1 MKYSDL
7 LAVVNAQKDILYSFE
22 LGTPREDLKSLPVIH
37 THAVVISGIRRC
49 GKSVLLHQFIRTE
62 IDTVFYFNFADI
74 RLYEFTS
81 GDFSLLDEIVK
92 ESGKKILFFDEIQ
105 LIKGWE
111 LYVRQKLD
119 QSLRVLITGSNARM
133 LSAELGTNLTGR
145 HISKELFPFSFP
157 EFCSFYNL
165 EPKKESFLSWLHKGG
180 FPEFLKTN
188 NDELLSSLIEDIL
201 HRDIA
206 TRYGIRDI
214 AGLKNLCIYLI
225 SNIARPFSPSKLTGI
240 ISVKSA
246 STVLEYL
253 SFFEASYLMNLVSR
267 FSWSVKGQM
276 LSEKKVYV
284 VDNGLINAASIS
296 ASQDLGR
303 KFENSIYWSIRRK
316 TKNIWYYSDGHNEC
330 DFIYKLDEELFAVQ
344 VCFDLNGDNQE
355 REIKGL
361 LTALKFF
368 DLNHGVLLTIDQTD
382 KILIEGF
389 RIDVIP
395 AYRFIS
401 NPPTTSTSVMNFS

>member
-7 LAVVNAQKDILYSFE
+7 LAVVNEQKDFLYSFD
-22 LGTPREDLKSLPVIH
+22 LGTPREVLKSLPDIQS
-37 THAVVISGIRRC
+37 HALVISGIRRC
-49 GKSVLLHQFIRTE
+49 GKSVLLHQFIRNE
-62 IDTVFYFNFADI
+62 IDEVFYFNFADI
-74 RLYEFTS
+74 RLYAFTS

-105 LIKGWE
+105 LIRGWE

-119 QSLRVLITGSNARM
+119 QSFRILITGSNARM
-133 LSAELGTNLTGR
+133 LSVELGTNLTGR
-145 HISKELFPFSFP
+145 HLSKELFPFSFP

-165 EPKKESFLSWLHKGG
+165 EPNKESFLSWLHKGG

-188 NDELLSSLIEDIL
+188 NNELLSSLIEDII

-206 TRYGIRDI
+206 TRHGIRDV
-214 AGLKNLCIYLI
+214 AGLKNLCIYMI
-225 SNIARPFSPSKLTGI
+225 SNIAKPFSPSKLTSI
-240 ISVKSA
+240 INVKSA

-253 SFFEASYLMNLVSR
+253 SFFEASYLMNLISR

-284 VDNGLINAASIS
+284 VDNGLVNVASIS
-296 ASQDLGR
+296 ASKDMGR

-316 TKNIWYYSDGHNEC
+316 TKSIWYFSDGNYEC
-330 DFIYKLDEELFAVQ
+330 DFVYKMDDEFFAVQ
-344 VCFDLNGDNQE
+344 VCSDLHGDNQE
-355 REIKGL
+355 REISGIL
-361 LTALKFF
+361 SACRFF
-368 DLNHGVLLTIDQTD
+368 NLNHGVILTIDQTD
-382 KILIEGF
+382 RIMTEGC

-395 AYRFIS
+395 ACRFINS
-401 NPPTTSTSVMNFS
+401 ATCQPDNFFNV